1 MKKVLIVDDD
11 QGFILSLQDMLKEH
25 TDKFQA
31 ITAGNGKE
39 ALAILKSQPISLV
52 VTDLKM
58 PEMDGFQLVSQISRL
73 SNIVPVIAM
82 TAFGTP
88 EMEDRLMNMGAFQ
101 YIEKPIDFGLLLQ
114 KIQDG
119 LKAGAKGHVSGI
131 SLPSFL
137 QLLELDKK
145 TCTITAKAGARTGL
159 LFFQNGDLINAY
171 TEPIEGLDAAFEII
185 SWEQAEIEIYNFC
198 QNRKR
203 TIEVPLGF
211 ILIEGA
217 RLSDEKAERS
227 AREGDGQAA
236 ASLADELDQLDD
248 LDFATV
254 PPPPPELP
262 REFGGDP
269 RSVLE
274 HKLNN
279 NAGVARMVL
288 IAGDGSVLAQKN
300 IDNKEFKPFV
310 TYVSVAADKIRTIL
324 GYGNLP
330 KHIILTQEKG
340 EKLLILPGPKLSV
353 GIEVHP
359 EVSPTKIAAS
369 LAQALAEAQA

>member
-11 QGFILSLQDMLKEH
+11 QGFILSLQDMFKEH
-25 TDKFQA
+25 ADTFQV

-39 ALAILKSQPISLV
+39 ALEILQNQAISLL

-58 PEMDGFQLVSQISRL
+58 PVMDGFQLVSQMSRL

-101 YIEKPIDFGLLLQ
+101 YIEKPIDFGQLLE
-114 KIQDG
+114 KIQEG
-119 LKAGAKGHVSGI
+119 LKAGFKGHVSGI

-145 TCTITAKAGARTGL
+145 TCTIMAKSGARTGL
-159 LFFQNGDLINAY
+159 LFFQNGELINAY

-217 RLSDEKAERS
+217 RLSDERAEKM
-227 AREGDGQAA
+227 AKEGGAPA
-236 ASLADELDQLDD
+236 GDELDQLDD
-248 LDFATV
+248 LDFATA
-254 PPPPPELP
+254 PPPPLEMPPELSD
-262 REFGGDP
+262 DP
-269 RSVLE
+269 MHVLE
-274 HKLNN
+274 HKLNTTV
-279 NAGVARMVL
+279 GIIRMIVVG
-288 IAGDGSVLAQKN
+288 GDGSVKSQKN
-300 IDNKEFKPFV
+300 IDNKEFKTFV
-310 TYVSVAADKIRTIL
+310 TYVAMAADKIRAIL
-324 GYGNLP
+324 GQTNLP
-330 KHIILTQEKG
+330 GHIMLTQEQG
-340 EKLLILPGPKLSV
+340 EKLLILPGPNLSV
-353 GIEVHP
+353 GIEMQA
-359 EVSPTKIAAS
+359 EVSPTKIMAS
-369 LAQALAEAQA
+369 IAPALAQAQA